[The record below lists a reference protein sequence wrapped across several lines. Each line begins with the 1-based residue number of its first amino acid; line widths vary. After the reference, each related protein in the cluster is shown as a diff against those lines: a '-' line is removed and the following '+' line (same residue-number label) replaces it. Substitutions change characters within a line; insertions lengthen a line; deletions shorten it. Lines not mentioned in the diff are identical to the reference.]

1 MIVPL
6 PEASRFNS
14 RPSLWSRLIRGLEEP
29 PNSQGAVA
37 AAVATPAEAAALAG
51 EQLTRAAGQET
62 FIRTF
67 AYPSAAAYGVLL
79 DGWSPG
85 WTRKLVPTD
94 DLGDLVKAAAQ
105 IGDLV
110 APDTAAMRYGGA
122 ELRQAEQKR
131 ELQRAAVVKDLKR
144 RFVDG
149 PVLVIPRARK
159 AVFITTGM
167 MPIPEAGTIYPG
179 YRTTTDWGELR
190 RASVDVGRSIH
201 DCRAR
206 ARQHHRLGAHR

>member
-29 PNSQGAVA
+29 PNFQGAVA

-79 DGWSPG
+79 DGWVS
-85 WTRKLVPTD
+85 RLDAKARTD
-94 DLGDLVKAAAQ
+94 
-105 IGDLV
+105 
-110 APDTAAMRYGGA
+110 
-122 ELRQAEQKR
+122 
-131 ELQRAAVVKDLKR
+131 
-144 RFVDG
+144 
-149 PVLVIPRARK
+149 
-159 AVFITTGM
+159 
-167 MPIPEAGTIYPG
+167 
-179 YRTTTDWGELR
+179 
-190 RASVDVGRSIH
+190 
-201 DCRAR
+201 
-206 ARQHHRLGAHR
+206 